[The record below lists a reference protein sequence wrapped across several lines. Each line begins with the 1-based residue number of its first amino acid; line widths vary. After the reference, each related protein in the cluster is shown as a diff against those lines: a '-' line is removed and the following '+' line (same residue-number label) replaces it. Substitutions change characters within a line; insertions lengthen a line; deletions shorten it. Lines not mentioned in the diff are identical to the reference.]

1 MPLHR
6 PRARTLIACS
16 VLALLV
22 AIGGGAWAL
31 LAGWFD
37 AGSLQG
43 TPQGYIATKAP
54 PNDAVASSWPSF
66 GYSTAN
72 ARSNTALTVN
82 GPLRPRWS
90 VDAGSLIELPPV
102 IGAGRVVVGT
112 NHARAIAIDLENGH
126 IDWSYHLPG
135 AVAASPALSGLT
147 HDTSGDQT
155 PQLDLFV
162 TMAGAVVALD
172 PATGRLRWHLRL
184 DSAIETS
191 PLVIGD
197 AMYAGT
203 RKGSVV
209 RISLHNHSI
218 DWKVRVDGAVKG
230 AIARSDANIV
240 VGDYSGHVQALR
252 QDTGERVWRVTSP
265 GGAFRG
271 PGRFYAGASVAYGR
285 VFIGNVNGR
294 VLGINAT
301 TGTISWVRV
310 LSDYVYSSAAVA
322 DNLVFVGCYDHN
334 LYALNA
340 ITGAQVW
347 HRDLGAPISGAI
359 SVLGDRV
366 WASTLGSP
374 VSAGRNYGL
383 DLHTGAIVQR
393 FPTGRYVAA
402 IGIRGTL
409 LDTGIRTVSALTIGP
424 AS

>member
-1 MPLHR
+1 MSLHR
-6 PRARTLIACS
+6 PRARTLVACS

-37 AGSLQG
+37 AGSIRG
-43 TPQGYIATKAP
+43 TPQGYIAANAP
-54 PNDAVASSWPSF
+54 PDDAVASSWPSF
-66 GYSTAN
+66 GYSTGN
-72 ARSNTALTVN
+72 TRSNTALAAD
-82 GPLRPRWS
+82 GPLRARWS
-90 VDAGSLIELPPV
+90 VNAGSLIELPPV

-112 NHARAIAIDLENGH
+112 NHARAIAIDLESGH
-126 IDWSYHLPG
+126 VDWSYHLPG
-135 AVAASPALSGLT
+135 TVAASPALSGLAN
-147 HDTSGDQT
+147 TSGDHT
-155 PQLDLFV
+155 PELDLFV

-172 PATGRLRWHLRL
+172 PATGTLRWHIRL

-197 AMYAGT
+197 AMYVGT

-209 RISLHNHSI
+209 RISLRNHSVE
-218 DWKVRVDGAVKG
+218 WKVRVGGPVKG
-230 AIARSDANIV
+230 AIAQSDTNIV

-252 QDTGERVWRVTSP
+252 QDTGARVWRVTSP
-265 GGAFRG
+265 GGALRG

-322 DNLVFVGCYDHN
+322 DNMVFVGCYNHN

-340 ITGAQVW
+340 ITGAEVW
-347 HRDLGAPISGAI
+347 HRDLGARISGPI

-366 WASTLGSP
+366 WASTLGYP
-374 VSAGRNYGL
+374 ESAGRGYGL
-383 DLHTGAIVQR
+383 DLHTGAIIQR

-409 LDTGIRTVSALTIGP
+409 LDTGIRTVTALTIGNP
-424 AS
+424 S